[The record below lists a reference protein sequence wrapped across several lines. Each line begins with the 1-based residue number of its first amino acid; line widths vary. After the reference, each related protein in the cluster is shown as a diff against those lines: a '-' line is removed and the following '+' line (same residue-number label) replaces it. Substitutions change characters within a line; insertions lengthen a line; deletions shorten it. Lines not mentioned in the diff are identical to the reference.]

1 MRPNVIYLQVPYTEK
16 ENAKALGARWDPQEK
31 LWFIPNGI
39 ELEQFSKWLPE
50 ANNDKRRVANN
61 N

>member
-31 LWFIPNGI
+31 LWFIPNSI